1 MTVTTNQLLSFAAN
15 SGHTSDQKGVIQAL
29 QDISAP
35 RHLILAWIE
44 NPSRI
49 TDAWAGVIL
58 AGANTLNPP
67 TGDFLLSAAA
77 LSYTEGN
84 PTASFS
90 FLFDLDSGAVID
102 SVSLVHEGGILGLT
116 AENASVYGPGQWQ
129 FNESK
134 SLGGEVADGDQYYYE
149 VTATVGGTQV
159 VGYSETQTF
168 TLTPAE

>member
-15 SGHTSDQKGVIQAL
+15 LGHTSDQQGVIQAL
-29 QDISAP
+29 QAISVP
-35 RHLILAWIE
+35 RHLILPWIE

-49 TDAWAGVIL
+49 TDAWASVIL

-67 TGDFLLSAAA
+67 AGDFLLSAASLA
-77 LSYTEGN
+77 YTDGN

-90 FLFDLDSGAVID
+90 FLFDLDSDAVID
-102 SVSLVHEGGILGLT
+102 SVSLVHEGGILSLT
-116 AENASVYGPGQWQ
+116 AENASVSGPDQWE

-134 SLGGEVADGDQYYYE
+134 SLGGEVPDGSQYYYE

-168 TLTPAE
+168 TRHPG